1 MTLQT
6 YYNRYSPSKNYDRT
20 MFLSGRG
27 LQSAELNEIQE
38 NSLQKLRSVGDALF
52 GDGDVIEGAAI
63 VVDPDTG
70 ETTIE
75 PGKIYL
81 RGTVRTVGDA
91 SFTVPT
97 NASVRIGV
105 YYKEITVTE
114 LEDPGLR
121 DPAVGTRNYQEPGAA
136 RLQVTLTWGFEAEG
150 ITPDG
155 DGEFYP
161 VYNVENGVL
170 IIQAPPPQSDAI
182 TAGLARYDRDS
193 NGSYVV
199 SGLKVRFLENDNSEQ
214 IFVIAE
220 GKAHVNGFE
229 IELSYGLRVRFPED
243 PDIATIESEP
253 HTFQPGDGGVMR
265 LNTNNSP
272 IHVINRVDIT
282 AERSVTITH
291 GAFTGATDPLPD
303 ESVLEIVEVTQGAT
317 TFDINADYRLTAG
330 DVNWSPAGNEPAP
343 GSSYDVTYRYREQLD
358 PVNLDDTGFEISGAV
373 EGTLILVD
381 YQWKMPRFDL
391 ITIDQEGTVR
401 RVKGL
406 AHPWRPSVPR
416 SPDDQLDIAF
426 IEQLWLTDEPAK
438 TTSSAIHA
446 IPMSDIEA
454 MRESIHDLYSLV
466 AQERLRNDA
475 NSQEPSAK
483 LGIFVDPFFDD
494 DMRDQ
499 GEPQTASIV
508 DGELSLPIAA
518 EIAEAAREV
527 DAFTLDFDLEP
538 ILTQELRTGDM
549 KVNPY
554 QAFSPVPAKVRL
566 KLAIDR
572 WTDIETTWSSPI
584 TRRFSR
590 FTSPLTRTTIVGGGV
605 RTTVQSRT
613 TRNVLLSVQQ
623 SESSEVLSSSTR
635 NLEFMRE
642 VPQQFEIEGF
652 EPGEELQTM
661 LFDGVEVTPIEV

>member
-20 MFLSGRG
+20 MFLAGRG
-27 LQSAELNEIQE
+27 LQSSELNEIQE

-52 GDGDVIEGAAI
+52 ADGDVIEGTAI
-63 VVDPDTG
+63 VVNPDTG
-70 ETTIE
+70 DTTIE

-81 RGTVRTVGDA
+81 RGSVKTVGDA
-91 SFTVPT
+91 AFTVPT

-136 RLQVTLTWGFEAEG
+136 RLQVTLTWGFESEG
-150 ITPDG
+150 ITPAG

-170 IIQAPPPQSDAI
+170 IIQSPPPQSDAV

-199 SGLKVRFLENDNSEQ
+199 SGLKVRFLESDNGEQ
-214 IFVIAE
+214 VFVIAE

-253 HTFQPGDGGVMR
+253 HTFQPDGQGVMR
-265 LNTNNSP
+265 LDVNNSP
-272 IHVINRVDIT
+272 IHVIDRVDIT

-330 DVNWSPAGNEPAP
+330 DVDWSPAGNEPAP

-358 PVNLDDTGFEISGAV
+358 PENLDDTGFEISGAV
-373 EGTLILVD
+373 DGTLILVD

-416 SPDDQLDIAF
+416 SPDGQLDIAF
-426 IEQLWLTDEPAK
+426 IEQLWKADEVN

-538 ILTQELRTGDM
+538 VLIQELRTGDM

-554 QAFSPVPAKVRL
+554 QAFAPVPAKVRL
-566 KLAIDR
+566 KLGIDR
-572 WTDIETTWSSPI
+572 WTNIETEWSSPI

-623 SESSEVLSSSTR
+623 SESSELLSSSTR

-642 VPQQFEIEGF
+642 VPQQFEIDGF
-652 EPGEELQTM
+652 EPGEELETM
-661 LFDGVEVTPIEV
+661 LFDGVEITPIEV